1 MEATHALDDMRWEDH
16 DPGTDDRALVKID
29 SVLIDHADASG
40 RDTFADG
47 PWFDGAVDAVERVFV
62 VLP

>member
-1 MEATHALDDMRWEDH
+1 MEATHVLDDMRWEDH

-40 RDTFADG
+40 RDTFADR
-47 PWFDGAVDAVERVFV
+47 PRFNSAVDAEEC
-62 VLP
+62 VLIIL